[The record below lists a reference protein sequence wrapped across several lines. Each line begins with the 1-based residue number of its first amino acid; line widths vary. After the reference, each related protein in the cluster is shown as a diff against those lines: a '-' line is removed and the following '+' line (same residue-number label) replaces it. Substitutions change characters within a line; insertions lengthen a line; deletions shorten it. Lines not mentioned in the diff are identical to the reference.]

1 MTNYPRVKRFES
13 ATVILP
19 VINETTSLRQTVQ
32 IILRDDRERI
42 KELLIVVCERT
53 TPEAMAVV
61 EQIRK
66 ELGDLVVVHHQR
78 LPFLGGAIRE
88 AFNLSRGSHIIM
100 MSSDLE
106 TNPNDVHALIAESQ
120 KNPSAIVAT
129 SRWIK
134 GGAFHGY
141 SKIKLICNWIFQH
154 LFSLLYGTHLSDM
167 TYGYRLL
174 PTALVQAI
182 RWEELRHPFNLE
194 TIVKP
199 LRLGVPV
206 VEIPSVWYPRIEG
219 ESQNPF
225 FRNFAYFRIG
235 LKVRFMSKEAIL
247 QPSGLPPRNDT
258 PQP

>member
-1 MTNYPRVKRFES
+1 
-13 ATVILP
+13 
-19 VINETTSLRQTVQ
+19 VINETISLTQTVE
-32 IILRDDRERI
+32 IILRDARDRI

-61 EQIRK
+61 EQLQK
-66 ELGDLVVVHHQR
+66 DLGDLVVVHHQR

-88 AFNLSRGSHIIM
+88 AFDLARGSHVIM

-106 TNPNDVHALIAESQ
+106 TNPNDVHTLIAEAE
-120 KNPSAIVAT
+120 KNPSGIVAT

-134 GGAFHGY
+134 GGEFHGY

-154 LFSLLYGTHLSDM
+154 LFSLLYCTRLSDM
-167 TYGYRLL
+167 TYGYRIL
-174 PTALVQAI
+174 PTKLVQAI

-206 VEIPSVWYPRIEG
+206 TEIPSVWHPRIEG

-235 LKVRFMSKEAIL
+235 LKTRFARKAAIL
-247 QPSGLPPRNDT
+247 IPAELRRT
-258 PQP
+258 